1 MGKNSTYMALIAGL
15 VALCL
20 IMPWWLLVNT
30 TNLGAF
36 WSIILGAGIPALLL
50 YATVR
55 KIRNWSGIT
64 ALIMIPYAVIGIMEV
79 VATLGALNSGM
90 ALAIISIS
98 NFFTALDAGKRNP

>member
-1 MGKNSTYMALIAGL
+1 MALIAGL

-30 TNLGAF
+30 TSLGTV
-36 WSIILGAGIPALLL
+36 WSIILGAGVPVLLL
-50 YATVR
+50 YATIR

-64 ALIMIPYAVIGIMEV
+64 ALIMIPYAVIGVMEV

>member
-30 TNLGAF
+30 TSLGTV
-36 WSIILGAGIPALLL
+36 WSIILGAGVPVLLL
-50 YATVR
+50 YATIR

-64 ALIMIPYAVIGIMEV
+64 ALIMIPYAVIGVMEV

>member
-30 TNLGAF
+30 TSLGTV